1 MYFCVYIIRSLKC
14 QRAAQKR
21 KIIDSSV
28 KMNNP
33 VTLLHTF
40 VVPQAYQGKELRVSV
55 QNSYCVRRKLLLKQP
70 TLAHVA

>member
-55 QNSYCVRRKLLLKQP
+55 QNS
-70 TLAHVA
+70 